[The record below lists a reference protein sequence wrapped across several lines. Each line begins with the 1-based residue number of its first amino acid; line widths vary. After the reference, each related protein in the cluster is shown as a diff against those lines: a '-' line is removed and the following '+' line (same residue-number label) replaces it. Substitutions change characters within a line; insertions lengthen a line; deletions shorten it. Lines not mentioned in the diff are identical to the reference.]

1 MNLATVMNM
10 VTIITKFNIFFM
22 KFKTTPYHSDLLKDT
37 DRLASFYNAIMEY
50 GGNTELAYDLG
61 CGSGILSY
69 FLSSYFEEIIA
80 LELDFKAAKCAK
92 ENLSDFSNI
101 EVINDNVI
109 GFDFE
114 KKADLIVCEMMD
126 TALIDEEQVPVLNY
140 AKKFLKEDGQII
152 PGEIINTVEIV
163 NLQRDNVHW
172 DEDGAKYEVLSDAEV
187 YSKFNL
193 LDDINPNFEK
203 EISIK
208 SKKDAFVNGLK
219 ITTFTKL
226 NDNIICGPTPMLNPP
241 LLIPMEKRFVKG
253 NDFINVKLK
262 YIMGN
267 GIESIQTEYL

>member
-1 MNLATVMNM
+1 MF
-10 VTIITKFNIFFM
+10 I
-22 KFKTTPYHSDLLKDT
+22 
-37 DRLASFYNAIMEY
+37 
-50 GGNTELAYDLG
+50 
-61 CGSGILSY
+61 
-69 FLSSYFEEIIA
+69 
-80 LELDFKAAKCAK
+80 
-92 ENLSDFSNI
+92 
-101 EVINDNVI
+101 
-109 GFDFE
+109 
-114 KKADLIVCEMMD
+114 
-126 TALIDEEQVPVLNY
+126 
-140 AKKFLKEDGQII
+140 
-152 PGEIINTVEIV
+152 
-163 NLQRDNVHW
+163 